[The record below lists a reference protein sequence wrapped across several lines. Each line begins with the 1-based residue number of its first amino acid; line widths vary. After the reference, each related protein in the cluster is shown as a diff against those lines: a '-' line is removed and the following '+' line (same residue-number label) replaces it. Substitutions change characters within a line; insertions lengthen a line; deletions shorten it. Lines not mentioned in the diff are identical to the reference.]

1 MKRLFESVRYIKGIG
16 PQREKRLKRLHITDV
31 FDLLW
36 HIPRSYADRTQTIP
50 INNVRIGEIA
60 SIRGEI
66 RQVRTRVSSRGINI
80 IKAEL
85 TDNSGVISA
94 VWFNQSYLKN
104 ILKPGVHLF
113 VRGKANSAYGINE
126 LAVYEFEILDQD
138 EDAGNPGIYP
148 IYPSTEGI
156 TQKAWRQMI
165 RHALLTHAEYYPDIV
180 PNDVRGKLGL
190 QPPAKSFWGL
200 HFPSNW
206 EEQELARRSLALE
219 ELLLLQ
225 LAIRREQTVISQ
237 LEGKGI
243 KHLDRDGLVQE
254 VRGCLSFSLTEAQE
268 RVLTEIF
275 ADMES
280 ERPMNRLIQGDVG
293 SGKTV
298 VAALAIAEVVSSGYQ
313 AAFMAPTEILAQQH
327 FASLRGIFP
336 DRMKMAILTG
346 TTPSKLKEQIRQAVS
361 AGEIDVL
368 LGTHA
373 LIQETVGFKDLSLV
387 VIDEQQRF
395 GVSQRALLGQKAE
408 FPDVL
413 VMSATPIPRTLA
425 LTFYGDLDISTIDQM
440 PAGRKQ
446 VKTLALPSSSQ
457 GKAYRFLLGQV
468 KAGYQGFVVCPLIEE
483 SEKQD
488 ITDATALFSRL
499 QESVFREYSL
509 GLLHGRLKA
518 DEKDQVA
525 NDFRQGKTQV
535 LVSTTVIEVGVDV
548 PNATV
553 MIVEGAER
561 FGLSQLHQLR
571 GRVGRGSEQ
580 AYCILLGDPRTTQ
593 GRERLEVLERTTDGF
608 EIAREDLRL
617 RGAGDLLGLKQHGLP
632 ELKLTDLWKDTDLLE
647 ISRDVSDAFANDW
660 FKNAPNIMALLEKKF
675 PRASNIA
682 NN

>member
-1 MKRLFESVRYIKGIG
+1 M
-16 PQREKRLKRLHITDV
+16 
-31 FDLLW
+31 
-36 HIPRSYADRTQTIP
+36 
-50 INNVRIGEIA
+50 
-60 SIRGEI
+60 
-66 RQVRTRVSSRGINI
+66 
-80 IKAEL
+80 
-85 TDNSGVISA
+85 
-94 VWFNQSYLKN
+94 
-104 ILKPGVHLF
+104 
-113 VRGKANSAYGINE
+113 
-126 LAVYEFEILDQD
+126 
-138 EDAGNPGIYP
+138 
-148 IYPSTEGI
+148 
-156 TQKAWRQMI
+156 
-165 RHALLTHAEYYPDIV
+165 
-180 PNDVRGKLGL
+180 
-190 QPPAKSFWGL
+190 
-200 HFPSNW
+200 
-206 EEQELARRSLALE
+206 
-219 ELLLLQ
+219 
-225 LAIRREQTVISQ
+225 
-237 LEGKGI
+237 
-243 KHLDRDGLVQE
+243 
-254 VRGCLSFSLTEAQE
+254 
-268 RVLTEIF
+268 
-275 ADMES
+275 
-280 ERPMNRLIQGDVG
+280 
-293 SGKTV
+293 
-298 VAALAIAEVVSSGYQ
+298 
-313 AAFMAPTEILAQQH
+313 
-327 FASLRGIFP
+327 
-336 DRMKMAILTG
+336 
-346 TTPSKLKEQIRQAVS
+346 KEQIRQAVS